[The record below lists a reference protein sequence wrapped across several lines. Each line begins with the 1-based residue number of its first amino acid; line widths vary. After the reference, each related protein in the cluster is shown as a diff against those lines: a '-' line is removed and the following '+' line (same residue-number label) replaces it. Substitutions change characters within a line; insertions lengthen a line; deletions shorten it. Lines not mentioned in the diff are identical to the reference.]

1 MSFFAILI
9 ALLIE
14 QARPLAFDNPV
25 HAGLRG
31 WARTVRRNLDAGQ
44 SSHGWVAWVLAVGV
58 PSAVSGLVYWGLW
71 QFSSVLAFVWVLV
84 TGLRI
89 QHCVQ
94 IGVENCK

>member
-9 ALLIE
+9 ALLLE

-44 SSHGWVAWVLAVGV
+44 SSHGWVAWALAVGV
-58 PSAVSGLVYWGLW
+58 PAAIAGLVYWGLW
-71 QFSSVLAFVWVLV
+71 QFSSVLAFAWTV
-84 TGLRI
+84 
-89 QHCVQ
+89 
-94 IGVENCK
+94 